1 MKDFWISY
9 DIWENSRVMRL
20 GLAVGQHSAL
30 LYPMKVG
37 SQRGRYFTMAIWV
50 ALLCA
55 YWTLLDQMTNNRNKD
70 LNHVLNTSFPKVTL
84 TNLRLS
90 MTTELERLL

>member
-9 DIWENSRVMRL
+9 DIWENSRVMRP

-37 SQRGRYFTMAIWV
+37 SQRGRYFTMAI
-50 ALLCA
+50 
-55 YWTLLDQMTNNRNKD
+55 
-70 LNHVLNTSFPKVTL
+70 
-84 TNLRLS
+84 
-90 MTTELERLL
+90 